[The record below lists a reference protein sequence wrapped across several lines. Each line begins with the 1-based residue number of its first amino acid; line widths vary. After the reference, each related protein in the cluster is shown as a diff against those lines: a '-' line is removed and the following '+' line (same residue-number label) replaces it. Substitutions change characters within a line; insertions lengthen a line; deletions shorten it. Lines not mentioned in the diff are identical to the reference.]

1 MKQIDGG
8 ITAVPGLRATGVHAG
23 LKPDNEKDVAL
34 IAADAPAV
42 AAGVFTKNRVCAPVV
57 LVCRENLSDNT
68 GQAIVI
74 NSKNANAC
82 TGEVGM
88 QNARQM
94 ASLVGEA
101 LGIDPSLV
109 LVASTGVIGQQ
120 LPMDTITHG
129 IRLAAPALD
138 PDGGHDA
145 ALAIMTTDTVPKEI
159 AVEFEVC
166 LLYTS
171 PSPRDGLLSRM
182 PSSA

>member
-1 MKQIDGG
+1 M
-8 ITAVPGLRATGVHAG
+8 
-23 LKPDNEKDVAL
+23 
-34 IAADAPAV
+34 
-42 AAGVFTKNRVCAPVV
+42 
-57 LVCRENLSDNT
+57 CRENLSDNT

-129 IRLAAPALD
+129 IRLAAPAL
-138 PDGGHDA
+138 
-145 ALAIMTTDTVPKEI
+145 E
-159 AVEFEVC
+159 
-166 LLYTS
+166 
-171 PSPRDGLLSRM
+171 PRWW
-182 PSSA
+182 P

>member
-8 ITAVPGLRATGVHAG
+8 ITAVPGLKATGIHAG

-57 LVCRENLSDNT
+57 LVCRENLGDNR

-94 ASLVGEA
+94 AALVGEA

-129 IRLAAPALD
+129 IRLAGAGVD
-138 PDGGHDA
+138 PRWW
-145 ALAIMTTDTVPKEI
+145 T
-159 AVEFEVC
+159 
-166 LLYTS
+166 
-171 PSPRDGLLSRM
+171 
-182 PSSA
+182 